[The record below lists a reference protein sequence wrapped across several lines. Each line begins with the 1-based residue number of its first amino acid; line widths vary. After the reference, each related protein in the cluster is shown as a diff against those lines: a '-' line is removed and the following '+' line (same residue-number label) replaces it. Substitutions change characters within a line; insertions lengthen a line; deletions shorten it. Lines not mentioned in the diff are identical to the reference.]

1 MQLLLKPS
9 KLPKLIS
16 TNHGLAKLSSLQN
29 LEYTADTGIPEKEA
43 VNMVNAVVAKRCRQ
57 SLITACACYRENEN
71 DDIMFQLLKLSG
83 LMTALPLP
91 AGSAQADM
99 VATGLQQRAT
109 LPERQVLPP
118 QQYP

>member
-1 MQLLLKPS
+1 
-9 KLPKLIS
+9 
-16 TNHGLAKLSSLQN
+16 
-29 LEYTADTGIPEKEA
+29 
-43 VNMVNAVVAKRCRQ
+43 MVNAVVAKRCRQ

-109 LPERQVLPP
+109 LPERQVVYLGL
-118 QQYP
+118 QSCLYFLFVIALT

>member
-1 MQLLLKPS
+1 MR
-9 KLPKLIS
+9 
-16 TNHGLAKLSSLQN
+16 
-29 LEYTADTGIPEKEA
+29 ADTVLHRAGIAEKEA

-109 LPERQVLPP
+109 LPERQVCSLCRRAGRLLLSSHGCIH
-118 QQYP
+118 QALYSS